1 MQEEQAGEVEDGGEQ
16 AVAAKGKRGTAREN
30 ALRKKEAKLKAA
42 YINFATVSRE
52 GWGDYLEA
60 VYAVL
65 SGE

>member
-1 MQEEQAGEVEDGGEQ
+1 MQEEQAGEVEDDGEQ
-16 AVAAKGKRGTAREN
+16 AVAAKSKRGTAREN
-30 ALRKKEAKLKAA
+30 ALRKEAKLKAA
-42 YINFATVSRE
+42 CINFDTVPRE